1 MKTILITFLVFIAHS
16 IMAKDYKIYVYSNEV
31 EEYIKNVQI
40 YNFENN
46 SLIGETDENGEYEI
60 TSPIDKNTRLLLK
73 HPNFKDTTFIFG
85 KENHS
90 INLKTT
96 ELFKEKIV
104 IEDYSIYHFSAYDT
118 SNVTLSNIKN
128 EHLIPAEFIGG
139 QSTFYKFIGEN
150 VRYPQYAIEQ
160 AISGKVYIKF
170 IIEKDGSI
178 LHAIVVKG
186 VSRTIDKEAIRVIKL
201 SSKMWS
207 PGKIDGD
214 PVRSYYLIPL
224 NFNLQ

>member
-1 MKTILITFLVFIAHS
+1 MKASLLTILVFIANTVL
-16 IMAKDYKIYVYSNEV
+16 AKEYKIYVYSNEE

-60 TSPIDKNTRLLLK
+60 TSPLEKNTRLLLK
-73 HPNFKDTTFIFG
+73 HPNFKDTTFFFG

-90 INLKTT
+90 INLKIT
-96 ELFKEKIV
+96 ELFKEKIA
-104 IEDYSIYHFSAYDT
+104 IEDFSTYHFSTNDT

-128 EHLIPAEFIGG
+128 DHLIPAEFDGG
-139 QSTFYKFIGEN
+139 QSAFYKFLSEN

-160 AISGKVYIKF
+160 EISGKVYLKF

-178 LHAIVVKG
+178 LQAIVLKG
-186 VSRTIDKEAIRVIKL
+186 VSRSIDKEAIRVIKL
-201 SSKMWS
+201 SSKMWL
-207 PGKIDGD
+207 PGKIDNV